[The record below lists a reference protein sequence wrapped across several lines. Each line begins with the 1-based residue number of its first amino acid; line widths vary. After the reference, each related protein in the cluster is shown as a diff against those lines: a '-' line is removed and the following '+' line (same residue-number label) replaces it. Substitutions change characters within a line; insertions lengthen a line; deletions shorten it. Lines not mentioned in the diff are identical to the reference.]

1 MFCIDVFDIQNYIFT
16 IEFLIH
22 NIQTKGL
29 C

>member
-16 IEFLIH
+16 NRIFIP